1 MSAWMRIEAP
11 EAVER
16 ELDLAQARCI
26 LAEGLDVAID
36 MYDTKF
42 ISAAGCHA
50 VLELHEDAVVLGRR
64 VTVVGARGIVVEV
77 MTMTGLTDVVE
88 VIAVQP
94 GSALASYDLRF

>member
-1 MSAWMRIEAP
+1 VSAWMRIEAP

-36 MYDTKF
+36 MFETKF
-42 ISAAGCHA
+42 ISASGCRAVLDLHGHA
-50 VLELHEDAVVLGRR
+50 VAMGRT
-64 VTVVGARGIVVEV
+64 VTIVGARGIVVEV
-77 MTMTGLTDVVE
+77 MTLTGLTKVVA

-94 GSALASYDLRF
+94 GRALESYDLRF